1 VKRAAIAWAVAA
13 SLAACSPAQDA
24 TQPTGAFASSPNA
37 RGHSWMLPE
46 ARSENLLYI
55 GDPGSGGVLV
65 YSYLPSLKFV
75 GVLSEPPVP
84 GGECVDAAQDVFVTD
99 ASMSSHV
106 TYEYA
111 HGGASPIAIVADP
124 GGTPSACSIDPIT
137 GDLAVASVRSSGTTH
152 GKLAVYKGA
161 RGTPKLYADAS
172 FSDMMF
178 CGYDDAGNLFVDG
191 IAPGSAFLI
200 AELPKGGKALAKV
213 TLDQSILFPGGV
225 QWDGK
230 DLAVG
235 DDRASFVYQF
245 AMSGSNGK
253 KVGATRLK
261 VWPGLHQFFI
271 DNGVLIDPAFLPS
284 RGAVALYDY
293 PAGGKPTRTITGVS
307 SPTSAVV
314 SLAGK

>member
-1 VKRAAIAWAVAA
+1 MPAA
-13 SLAACSPAQDA
+13 
-24 TQPTGAFASSPNA
+24 GAPPNA

-46 ARSENLLYI
+46 AHSENLLYI
-55 GDPGSGGVLV
+55 GDAGSGGILV
-65 YSYLPSLKFV
+65 YSYLPALKFV

-84 GGECVDAAQDVFVTD
+84 GGECVDAAQHVFLTD
-99 ASMSSHV
+99 ASGFSHV

-111 HGGASPIAIVADP
+111 HGGTSPIAILADP
-124 GGTPSACSIDPIT
+124 GGSPSACSIDPIT
-137 GDLAVASVRSSGTTH
+137 GDLAVASFRSRGVTH
-152 GKLAVYKGA
+152 GKLAVYRGA
-161 RGTPKLYADAS
+161 RGTPKLYADFAL
-172 FSDMMF
+172 SDMMF
-178 CGYDDAGNLFVDG
+178 CGYDAAGNLFVDG
-191 IAPGSAFLI
+191 VGPGSAFLV
-200 AELPKGGKALAKV
+200 AELPKGGTRLTKV

-235 DDRASFVYQF
+235 DDRASFIYRF
-245 AMSGSNGK
+245 AMSGYKGK

-271 DNGVLIDPAFLPS
+271 HNGILIDPTYLPS

-307 SPTSAVV
+307 SPAGAVV

>member
-1 VKRAAIAWAVAA
+1 M
-13 SLAACSPAQDA
+13 
-24 TQPTGAFASSPNA
+24 QPTGAFGASFNA
-37 RGHSWMLPE
+37 RGQSRMLPE

-55 GDPGSGGVLV
+55 GDAGSGGVLV
-65 YSYLPSLKFV
+65 YSYLPALKFV
-75 GVLSEPPVP
+75 GILSEPPAP
-84 GGECVDAAQDVFVTD
+84 GGECVDSAQDVFITD
-99 ASMSSHV
+99 ASPFSHV

-111 HGGASPIAIVADP
+111 HGGTSPIAIFADP
-124 GGTPSACSIDPIT
+124 GGSPSACSIDPTT
-137 GDLAVASVRSSGTTH
+137 GDLAVASVRSNGTTH

-161 RGTPKLYADAS
+161 RGTPKLYADTS

-191 IAPGSAFLI
+191 IGPGSAFLI
-200 AELPKGGKALAKV
+200 AELPKGGKALTEV
-213 TLDQSILFPGGV
+213 TLDHSILFPGGV

-235 DDRASFVYQF
+235 DDRSSYIYRF
-245 AMSGSNGK
+245 AVSGYKGK
-253 KVGATRLK
+253 RVGATRLR

-271 DNGVLIDPAFLPS
+271 DDGVLIDPTYLPS

-293 PAGGKPTRTITGVS
+293 PAGGKPTRTVTGVS
-307 SPTSAVV
+307 TPAGAVV

>member
-1 VKRAAIAWAVAA
+1 M
-13 SLAACSPAQDA
+13 Q
-24 TQPTGAFASSPNA
+24 
-37 RGHSWMLPE
+37 PE
-46 ARSENLLYI
+46 ARGENLLYVA
-55 GDPGSGGVLV
+55 DAASGGVLV

-99 ASMSSHV
+99 ASGQSHV

-111 HGGASPIAIVADP
+111 HGGTRPIAIFADP
-124 GGTPSACSIDPIT
+124 GGTPSACSIDPIS
-137 GDLAVASVRSSGTTH
+137 GDLAVASVRSNGATH
-152 GKLAVYKGA
+152 GKLAVYKRA
-161 RGTPKLYADAS
+161 KGTPKLYADFA

-178 CGYDDAGNLFVDG
+178 CGYDYAGNLFVDG
-191 IAPGSAFLI
+191 LGSGGSAFVM
-200 AELPKGGKALAKV
+200 AELSKGAKALAEV

-235 DDRASFVYQF
+235 DDRSSVIYRF
-245 AMSGSNGK
+245 AMSGYKGK

-271 DNGVLIDPAFLPS
+271 DSGVLVDPTYVPS
-284 RGAVALYDY
+284 RGAVAFYDY
-293 PAGGKPTRTITGVS
+293 PAGGKPARTITGVS
-307 SPTSAVV
+307 SPTGAVV

>member
-1 VKRAAIAWAVAA
+1 VQRRAIVCAA
-13 SLAACSPAQDA
+13 AALLAACALPTRNATPPA
-24 TQPTGAFASSPNA
+24 GALPNA

-55 GDPGSGGVLV
+55 GDAGSGGVLV
-65 YSYLPSLKFV
+65 YSYLPALRFV

-99 ASMSSHV
+99 ASSISHV

-111 HGGASPIAIVADP
+111 HGGTSPIAIFADP
-124 GGTPSACSIDPIT
+124 GGSPSACSIDPSS

-161 RGTPKLYADAS
+161 RGTPKLYADAA

-178 CGYDDAGNLFVDG
+178 CGYDAAGNLFVDG
-191 IAPGSAFLI
+191 VGPGSAFLM
-200 AELPKGGKALAKV
+200 AELPKGGKTLTKV
-213 TLDQSILFPGGV
+213 TLDHPILFPGGV

-235 DDRASFVYQF
+235 DDRSSFIYQF
-245 AMSGSNGK
+245 AISGYTGK
-253 KVGATRLK
+253 KVGATRLR

-271 DNGVLIDPAFLPS
+271 DNGVLIDPTYLPS

-307 SPTSAVV
+307 SPAGAVV
-314 SLAGK
+314 SRAGK